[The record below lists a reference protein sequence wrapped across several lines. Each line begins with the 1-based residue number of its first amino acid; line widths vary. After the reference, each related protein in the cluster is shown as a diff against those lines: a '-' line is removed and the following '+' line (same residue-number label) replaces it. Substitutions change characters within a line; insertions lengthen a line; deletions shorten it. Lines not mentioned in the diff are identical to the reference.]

1 MRRLVPVVLAVS
13 ALATLGA
20 AAPRLARHAH
30 PDFSGAWNLDVSK
43 SEGPMTPTSATLK
56 VTQTDKAVT
65 VDRTVNAQ
73 GMTQS
78 RTSVYNLDGSTS
90 KNTVNAMGT
99 NIEFSSTV
107 EWNGDVMV
115 VKTTAPIGPGFSSTE
130 KWTLSDDKKTL
141 VIAGDAVIGPQTV
154 SSKQTFAK
162 Q

>member
-1 MRRLVPVVLAVS
+1 MRRLVPLFLAVGT
-13 ALATLGA
+13 LATLGA
-20 AAPRLARHAH
+20 AAPRFARHAH
-30 PDFSGAWNLDVSK
+30 PDFSGTWNLDVAK

-56 VTQTDKAVT
+56 VTQTDKSVT
-65 VDRTVNAQ
+65 VDRTVSAQ

-78 RTSVYNLDGSTS
+78 RKSVYSLDGSTS

-99 NIEFSSTV
+99 DVEFSSTV
-107 EWNGDVMV
+107 EWSGEVMV
-115 VKTTAPIGPGFSSTE
+115 IKTTAPLGPGFSSTE

-141 VIAGDAVIGPQTV
+141 VIAGDAVIGPQTM

>member
-1 MRRLVPVVLAVS
+1 LVPVVLAVS

-20 AAPRLARHAH
+20 AAPRFARHAH
-30 PDFSGAWNLDVSK
+30 PDFSGTWNLDVAK
-43 SEGPMTPTSATLK
+43 SEGPTTPTSGTLK

-65 VDRTVNAQ
+65 VDRTTTAM
-73 GMTQS
+73 GMTRS
-78 RTSVYNLDGSTS
+78 STSVYNLDGSTS

-99 NIEFSSTV
+99 NVEFSSTV
-107 EWNGDVMV
+107 EWSDDVMV
-115 VKTTAPIGPGFSSTE
+115 IKTTAPIGPGFSSTE